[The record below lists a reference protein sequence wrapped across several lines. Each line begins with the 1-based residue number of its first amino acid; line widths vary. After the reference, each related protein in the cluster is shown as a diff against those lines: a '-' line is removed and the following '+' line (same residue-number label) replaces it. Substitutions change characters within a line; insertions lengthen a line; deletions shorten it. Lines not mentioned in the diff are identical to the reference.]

1 MKILHIIYLLFF
13 TMTLVACDNKGASS
27 DTTLKVVDSKQPV
40 KYPGKP
46 SAPIEMRYEI
56 VDTPELGLPLS
67 IQITLIPGIDA
78 ENLRLTYSTSA
89 DLVAGDNLTEF
100 NYPDVIAHQPIKL
113 TINVIPQVDGLHYVN
128 LIVRIDSTHSRAGVR
143 SFAIPV
149 SLGNEKVKLKL
160 PKNTKVEQTPAG
172 ERLIIKKAKENRN
185 K

>member
-1 MKILHIIYLLFF
+1 MKILHIIYLLFLV
-13 TMTLVACDNKGASS
+13 MTLVACDNKGASS
-27 DTTLKVVDSKQPV
+27 DTTLQVVDSKQSV
-40 KYPGKP
+40 TYPGKP

-56 VDTPELGLPLS
+56 IDIPELGLPLS
-67 IQITLIPGIDA
+67 IQVTLIPGIDA

-100 NYPDVIAHQPIKL
+100 NYPDVIAHQPVKQI
-113 TINVIPQVDGLHYVN
+113 ISVIPQVDGLHYIY
-128 LIVRIDSTHSRAGVR
+128 LIVKIDSTHARAGAR
-143 SFAIPV
+143 SFAIAI
-149 SLGNEKVKLKL
+149 SLGDEKIKLKL